1 MPKNN
6 NNSNKQIP
14 KEVEIP
20 NLNLI
25 SLFRKNVEKNQ
36 NKPALYFLYITL
48 TIPLKTKK
56 VIHIHQ
62 LIKSIF

>member
-36 NKPALYFLYITL
+36 NKPALYF
-48 TIPLKTKK
+48 
-56 VIHIHQ
+56 
-62 LIKSIF
+62 

>member
-1 MPKNN
+1 MHKNN

-36 NKPALYFLYITL
+36 NKPALYF
-48 TIPLKTKK
+48 
-56 VIHIHQ
+56 
-62 LIKSIF
+62 